1 MWRKRT
7 SPSCVLQVRVP
18 RCQHCTPR
26 VPPSSYRC
34 SSSIAHLHLQQIY
47 NLVAMSASITNH
59 ECTLRHYSKQSE
71 VMSLHDKSNKTPAER
86 WDTDRPWLLFNTS
99 NWIMI
104 RSLDNLWI
112 GVLDTRRMMYK
123 SYALLRLCRVIAVF
137 ELSRRSGLDVSL
149 FADKDFYIRKI
160 DLIPALS

>member
-1 MWRKRT
+1 
-7 SPSCVLQVRVP
+7 
-18 RCQHCTPR
+18 
-26 VPPSSYRC
+26 
-34 SSSIAHLHLQQIY
+34 
-47 NLVAMSASITNH
+47 
-59 ECTLRHYSKQSE
+59 
-71 VMSLHDKSNKTPAER
+71 
-86 WDTDRPWLLFNTS
+86 
-99 NWIMI
+99 MI